1 MAKDTAIRD
10 YRKLA
15 KRDLFDLLEAATD
28 STLSP
33 SERQFAGNMAEQ
45 KAVALK
51 ALPKPKASKR
61 AKGVHTYELRSA
73 TGALRVVNEPA
84 PYGPG
89 SPHSLF
95 ADQISLVSPMPMRMV
110 AAGAKDRI
118 EKHRQDTEREL
129 QARHISSNKAVRDA
143 GYQALNDNDVA
154 ISYRDLSTA
163 FGAGGE
169 GLVPQ
174 QWLISEWYDG
184 VRSEATLAALCKAV
198 PLPPGCSNIV
208 VPGLSSV
215 ANPQPRPSE
224 NQQPAAA
231 VNTTDII
238 VGVRSYAGET
248 LISQQLFERGNGFD
262 QIVMQS
268 SANGFADQ
276 LEADLLW
283 GSGVMGTTEISGEIL
298 GLANVPSV
306 VTVAYTSGAPSTQG
320 IIQNIGYGVSS
331 VGQARMRPATHIGL
345 TPQRWAS
352 IAFDYDT
359 NDEPVLRPGIEGAF
373 LGGLPVLQLPYLNG
387 SLTAGSDSALVC
399 RPEELVIL
407 TSAPAFTILP
417 QNGANQLSVS
427 MVWHAYIA
435 FIGGRFPSG
444 TCFVSGTGFATSAFT
459 DS

>member
-1 MAKDTAIRD
+1 
-10 YRKLA
+10 
-15 KRDLFDLLEAATD
+15 
-28 STLSP
+28 
-33 SERQFAGNMAEQ
+33 
-45 KAVALK
+45 
-51 ALPKPKASKR
+51 
-61 AKGVHTYELRSA
+61 
-73 TGALRVVNEPA
+73 
-84 PYGPG
+84 
-89 SPHSLF
+89 
-95 ADQISLVSPMPMRMV
+95 
-110 AAGAKDRI
+110 
-118 EKHRQDTEREL
+118 
-129 QARHISSNKAVRDA
+129 
-143 GYQALNDNDVA
+143 
-154 ISYRDLSTA
+154 
-163 FGAGGE
+163 
-169 GLVPQ
+169 
-174 QWLISEWYDG
+174 
-184 VRSEATLAALCKAV
+184 
-198 PLPPGCSNIV
+198 
-208 VPGLSSV
+208 
-215 ANPQPRPSE
+215 
-224 NQQPAAA
+224 
-231 VNTTDII
+231 
-238 VGVRSYAGET
+238 
-248 LISQQLFERGNGFD
+248 
-262 QIVMQS
+262 MQS